1 MFEGEVLS
9 LHIFFAVYNCYRS
22 LLCNAH
28 FLFIFSIRC
37 NLRGQFQPDFKLL
50 FRGSR
55 HALSTNVIVVEFFG
69 FHFLFFV
76 SLFDGCRSRDFQR
89 RRTLKVCYFNQDD
102 CGNFLSQFFF
112 LSPPRCKFLEVPL
125 IVGR

>member
-1 MFEGEVLS
+1 MREKFSHFIFSSLSIIVTVLCS
-9 LHIFFAVYNCYRS
+9 AMLISFV
-22 LLCNAH
+22 
-28 FLFIFSIRC
+28 FSIRC

-89 RRTLKVCYFNQDD
+89 KRTLKVCYFNQDG